1 MSIEPE
7 FSLLAATRS
16 IGWGGVGK
24 LGLILEKLPSAHV
37 VLHGDEY
44 TNALKKEFLGSHHK
58 FEARPPTRCDV
69 ALVINDAAAA
79 NSIADLNVPV
89 VYVDSLP
96 YMRVTDDDIPEK
108 VAFYCAQ
115 KYPIELLPLTSPL
128 LRKGH
133 DISWID
139 PIVPTPQSRHGGRGI
154 VINVGGLYTYGLAG
168 LPSDLVNDAVDAY
181 LNLVL
186 FPLVDVLQ
194 GTGREIS
201 AICGNINTDT
211 CRRLRAIVPDSVTV
225 SPQSP
230 HAFER
235 ILADA
240 DLLITS
246 PGSTTILQ
254 AISINL
260 PTLLLPS
267 QNRSQW
273 FNAQIY
279 SKPNAEIMQ
288 WPGSVL
294 DVAELERKL
303 SKGVVAL
310 NTYIYR
316 SMIDA
321 ATSQDLSDEVS
332 TTIRNALLNAPD
344 DGVLNPRLSA
354 LGDAGADQVAQFVK
368 QVALRRQKDR
378 QGQPDLE
385 LSVETAPQDADR

>member
-1 MSIEPE
+1 MAIQPE

-24 LGLILEKLPSAHV
+24 LRLILDKLPSAHV
-37 VLHGDEY
+37 VLHGDEHSI
-44 TNALKKEFLGSHHK
+44 ALKKDFLGSQHK
-58 FEARPPTRCDV
+58 VEARTSTRFDV
-69 ALVINDAAAA
+69 ALVINDAASA

-96 YMRVTDDDIPEK
+96 YMRVTDDDIPAK
-108 VAFYCAQ
+108 VARYCAQ

-139 PIVPTPQSRHGGRGI
+139 PIVPAQQSRRGSQGI
-154 VINVGGLYTYGLAG
+154 VINVGGLYTYNIAGLA
-168 LPSDLVNDAVDAY
+168 SDFVNDAVDAY

-186 FPLVDVLQ
+186 FPLVDVLRRS
-194 GTGREIS
+194 GRQIS
-201 AICGNINTDT
+201 AICGNINADT
-211 CRRLRAIVPDSVTV
+211 CRRLRAIVPDSVAV
-225 SPQSP
+225 GPQSP
-230 HAFER
+230 QAFER
-235 ILADA
+235 TLVEA

-260 PTLLLPS
+260 PTLLLPP
-267 QNRSQW
+267 QNRSQY

-279 SKPNAEIMQ
+279 SRPNAEIMQ

-303 SKGVVAL
+303 SKGVVTL
-310 NTYIYR
+310 NTYISR

-321 ATSQDLSDEVS
+321 ATSHDRSDEVS
-332 TTIRNALLNAPD
+332 TIIRNAVLNAPD

-354 LGDAGADQVAQFVK
+354 LGSTGADQVAEFVK
-368 QVALRRQKDR
+368 QVAL
-378 QGQPDLE
+378 PH
-385 LSVETAPQDADR
+385 

>member
-1 MSIEPE
+1 MSIQPE
-7 FSLLAATRS
+7 FSLLAATRN

-24 LGLILEKLPSAHV
+24 LRLILDKLPSARV
-37 VLHGDEY
+37 VLHGDEHA
-44 TNALKKEFLGSHHK
+44 TALKKNFLGPQQK
-58 FEARPPTRCDV
+58 LEARPPTRFDV
-69 ALVINDAAAA
+69 ALVINDAASA

-96 YMRVTDDDIPEK
+96 YMRVTDDDIPELAK
-108 VAFYCAQ
+108 VACYCAQ

-133 DISWID
+133 DIRWID
-139 PIVPTPQSRHGGRGI
+139 PIVPIAQSRRGGRGI
-154 VINVGGLYTYGLAG
+154 VINVGGLYTYSMAG
-168 LPSDLVNDAVDAY
+168 FSTDLVNDSVDAY

-194 GTGREIS
+194 KSGREFS
-201 AICGNINTDT
+201 AICGNINADT
-211 CRRLRAIVPDSVTV
+211 CRRLRAIVPDSVAV
-225 SPQSP
+225 GPQSP
-230 HAFER
+230 QAFER
-235 ILADA
+235 TLAGA
-240 DLLITS
+240 DLLITA

-267 QNRSQW
+267 QNRSQF

-279 SKPNAEIMQ
+279 ANPNAETMQ

-321 ATSQDLSDEVS
+321 ATSQDLCHEVS
-332 TTIRNALLNAPD
+332 TIIRNAVLNAPD
-344 DGVLNPRLSA
+344 AGVLNPRLSG
-354 LGDAGADQVAQFVK
+354 LGSAGADQVAEVVEQI
-368 QVALRRQKDR
+368 ALRHR
-378 QGQPDLE
+378 
-385 LSVETAPQDADR
+385 